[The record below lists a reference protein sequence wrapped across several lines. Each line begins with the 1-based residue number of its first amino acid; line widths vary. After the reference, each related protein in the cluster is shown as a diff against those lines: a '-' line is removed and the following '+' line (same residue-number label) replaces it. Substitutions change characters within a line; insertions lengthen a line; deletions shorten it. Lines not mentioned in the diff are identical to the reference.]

1 MNKKIREDWKEILEW
16 WRVIMKKMNDVK
28 AIKLI
33 EEIMKM
39 CRIKKNI
46 FFFLNIRMKKIS
58 TKVNAKNCKEQKQ
71 WSMGKYTC

>member
-1 MNKKIREDWKEILEW
+1 
-16 WRVIMKKMNDVK
+16 MNDVK

-71 WSMGKYTC
+71 